1 MRSGWKPFWAALG
14 AALLILLPLVGGT
27 VLLTRHAA
35 RARLQTAESQS
46 GVPIALP
53 KDTDRMTL
61 LVCIADEPPGFVLLY
76 LNAVQNCLDLLTL
89 PAETCVAFGGQ
100 DVPLAR
106 CYAAAG
112 PARCREALRT
122 PFSLPE
128 DTRYLALSPAL
139 LRTLTGRYGSFRVGF
154 SGALTPAEQA
164 LCGRANAIEG
174 LSAAEAEAFLSSLP
188 QTIPPEHRAAARAV
202 VWDAFFRQNR
212 ELLPAALPQAL
223 RENSSAL
230 LTDLTAQD
238 YYRLE
243 TILEFLANNTAP
255 VQSDALPG
263 TWESDTGLYRLN
275 DDSRA
280 AVQTF
285 FNVSPTRGQASS
297 ASEP

>member
-14 AALLILLPLVGGT
+14 AALLVLLPLVGGT

-100 DVPLAR
+100 DVTLAR

-122 PFSLPE
+122 PLSLPE

-164 LCGRANAIEG
+164 LCGRTNAIEG
-174 LSAAEAEAFLSSLP
+174 LSAAEAEAFLSACRRPSRRNTGRRRAP
-188 QTIPPEHRAAARAV
+188 WSGMRFSARTVSFCPPLCR
-202 VWDAFFRQNR
+202 
-212 ELLPAALPQAL
+212 
-223 RENSSAL
+223 
-230 LTDLTAQD
+230 
-238 YYRLE
+238 RLCGR
-243 TILEFLANNTAP
+243 TAP
-255 VQSDALPG
+255 PC
-263 TWESDTGLYRLN
+263 
-275 DDSRA
+275 
-280 AVQTF
+280 
-285 FNVSPTRGQASS
+285 SPT
-297 ASEP
+297 